1 MATCPRCSAE
11 LAPDAPQGLCP
22 ACLLEQGVNPTAG
35 PTAFDTPD
43 RTIPD
48 DASLWIEQMA
58 IAFPQLDQFQLIGR
72 GGMGVVFKA
81 RQKQLDRFVALKL
94 LSSRIVQS
102 AAFTERFGREARA
115 LARLNHPNIVAV
127 YDFGHVPTPGD
138 SNKPL
143 YYLMMEYV
151 DGASLRTLLKTFSPA
166 QALAIVP
173 QVCEALQYAHDLDV
187 VHRDIKPENIILDR
201 KGRVK
206 IADFGLAKLGQ
217 AVRPDLNY
225 TLTQPDMVMG
235 TPHYMA
241 PEQLE
246 KPAAVDHRADL
257 YSLGVVF
264 YELLTGELPIG
275 RFQPPS
281 AKVQVDVR
289 LDEVVLKSLEKEP
302 QRRYQHAS
310 ELKTQVETISGHVA
324 PAVGGVNAST
334 VGATSSDRSAIS
346 VSGVTKHYSLPAGAA
361 AINVGAPESW
371 KFYLRAFLLY
381 SIAWIAG
388 LAMWNL
394 GWTGFFLTVMF
405 FSVVSWGLVRR
416 LLEHRPQ
423 IIASR
428 LAESG
433 WKNRYRKYIAPLF
446 FPAAFAILV
455 MVVAVSGD
463 GEGSPSVASI
473 FEMNPSIQHSQDFLK
488 SYQADHPAELPGDI
502 RDLTLKNDFG
512 LYPVFWSLNTEKLP
526 PLPSTLLVP
535 IKPTTGQLTRL
546 VSRVLLFPSAIPPEF
561 RKLPYFSLY
570 ALLGLFFVFAC
581 AADMLSSKAYRFTSH
596 SLWPPILMVITL
608 FASYIAVLMAH
619 GLFASFVQSSRLS
632 HGQLMVSEGR
642 YMLLT
647 KPGDASSRLLP
658 ALDHWAIEHG
668 YEIAALTQGELQD
681 NHRFPVVPTS
691 VTYQAAVLWK
701 PGLFDRLHM
710 DWQGLYKRA
719 PEILVESASSKAGSR
734 ISITLPVFPTI
745 KAENEAGNALQ
756 KDLHETLSGELP

>member
-22 ACLLEQGVNPTAG
+22 ACLLAQGVDPTTG
-35 PTAFDTPD
+35 PAAFETPD
-43 RTIPD
+43 KTMPD
-48 DASLWIEQMA
+48 ESSVTVEQLA

-72 GGMGVVFKA
+72 GGMGIVFKA

-127 YDFGHVPTPGD
+127 YDFGHVPTPG
-138 SNKPL
+138 NPGQPL
-143 YYLMMEYV
+143 YYLIMEYV
-151 DGASLRTLLKTFSPA
+151 DGASLRTLIKTFSPA

-173 QVCEALQYAHDLDV
+173 QVCEALQYAHDLEV
-187 VHRDIKPENIILDR
+187 IHRDIKPENILLDR

-217 AVRPDLNY
+217 AVRSDLDH

-281 AKVQVDVR
+281 AKVQVDMR

-310 ELKTQVETISGHVA
+310 ELKTQVETISGHGA
-324 PAVGGVNAST
+324 PALIAGAATAGLGSSDPSALTTS
-334 VGATSSDRSAIS
+334 GATR
-346 VSGVTKHYSLPAGAA
+346 HYSLPPGTAPIAAGTR
-361 AINVGAPESW
+361 ESW
-371 KFYLRAFLLY
+371 PFYLRTFLLY
-381 SIAWIAG
+381 SIAWIASF
-388 LAMWNL
+388 AFWNL
-394 GWTGFFLTVMF
+394 GWTGFLLTVLL
-405 FSVVSWGLVRR
+405 FSVISWWLVRR
-416 LLEHRPQ
+416 LLLYRPE
-423 IIASR
+423 IIAAR
-428 LAESG
+428 RVEGG
-433 WKNRYRKYIAPLF
+433 WKNRYRTYVAPLF
-446 FPAAFAILV
+446 FPAAFAILL
-455 MVVAVSGD
+455 MAVAVSGD
-463 GEGSPSVASI
+463 GEGNANVASI
-473 FEMNPSIQHSQDFLK
+473 FEITPSVEHNQDFLK
-488 SYQADHPAELPGDI
+488 SYQSDHPAELPADI
-502 RDLTLKNDFG
+502 RDLTLKTDFG
-512 LYPVFWSLNTEKLP
+512 LYPVAWSLNMEKLP
-526 PLPSTLLVP
+526 ALPSMLLVP
-535 IKPTTGQLTRL
+535 MKPTTGQLTWL
-546 VSRVLLFPSAIPPEF
+546 VSRVLLCPSAIPPEF
-561 RKLPYFSLY
+561 RKLSYFSLY
-570 ALLGLFFVFAC
+570 GLLGLFFVFAC
-581 AADMLSSKAYRFTSH
+581 AADMLSSKVHRFSSI
-596 SLWPPILMVITL
+596 SLWPPVLLVSTL
-608 FASYIAVLMAH
+608 FASYMAVLLAH
-619 GLFASFVQSSRLS
+619 GLFASFVQSSRLDS
-632 HGQLMVSEGR
+632 GGSLMVSEGR
-642 YMLLT
+642 YMSLT
-647 KPGDASSRLLP
+647 KPGDASDRLLP
-658 ALDHWAIEHG
+658 ALDRWAIEHG
-668 YEIAALTQGELQD
+668 YEIAALTQGKLQD
-681 NHRFPVVPTS
+681 SHRYPVVSTD

-710 DWQGLYKRA
+710 DWQGIYSRA
-719 PEILVESASSKAGSR
+719 PEILVESASSKTGSR

-756 KDLHETLSGELP
+756 KDLHETLTRELP

>member
-11 LAPDAPQGLCP
+11 MAPDPPQGLCP
-22 ACLLEQGVNPTAG
+22 ACLLQQGINPTAG
-35 PTAFDTPD
+35 PTAFDTPN
-43 RTIPD
+43 RNVPD
-48 DASLWIEQMA
+48 DASLTIEQLA

-127 YDFGHVPTPGD
+127 YDFGRVPTPGD
-138 SNKPL
+138 PDKPL

-151 DGASLRTLLKTFSPA
+151 DGASLRTLLKAFSPA

-201 KGRVK
+201 NGRVK

-217 AVRPDLNY
+217 AVRSDLDY

-310 ELKTQVETISGHVA
+310 ELKTQVETISGYS
-324 PAVGGVNAST
+324 GGT
-334 VGATSSDRSAIS
+334 R
-346 VSGVTKHYSLPAGAA
+346 HYSLPAGTT
-361 AINVGAPESW
+361 AIGAGASESW
-371 KFYLRAFLLY
+371 RFYLRTFVLY
-381 SIAWIAG
+381 SVAWIAS

-394 GWTGFFLTVMF
+394 GWIGFVLTVLL
-405 FSVVSWGLVRR
+405 FSVISWRLVRR
-416 LLEHRPQ
+416 LLKYRPE
-423 IIASR
+423 IIAAR
-428 LAESG
+428 VAEGG
-433 WKNRYRKYIAPLF
+433 WKNRYRRYVAPFF
-446 FPAAFAILV
+446 FPGAFAVLL
-455 MVVAVSGD
+455 MATAVSGD
-463 GEGSPSVASI
+463 GDGSPSVASI
-473 FEMNPSIQHSQDFLK
+473 FDVSPSIEHSQDFLK
-488 SYQADHPAELPGDI
+488 LYQSDHPAELPGDI
-502 RDLTLKNDFG
+502 RDLTIKNDFS
-512 LYPVFWSLNTEKLP
+512 LYPATWSLNMDKLP
-526 PLPSTLLVP
+526 PLSSTLMVP
-535 IKPTTGQLTRL
+535 KPASGQLIRL
-546 VSRVLLFPSAIPPEF
+546 VLRTLIFPSAIPPEF
-561 RKLPYFSLY
+561 RKVAYFSLFGS
-570 ALLGLFFVFAC
+570 LGLFFVFAC
-581 AADMLSSKAYRFTSH
+581 AADMLGSKAYLFS
-596 SLWPPILMVITL
+596 SLALWPPVLLIFTI
-608 FASYIAVLMAH
+608 FASYMAALLAH
-619 GLFASFVQSSRLS
+619 GLFASFIQSSRLS
-632 HGQLMVSEGR
+632 SGGSLMVSGQ
-642 YMLLT
+642 YSVLT
-647 KPGDASSRLLP
+647 KPGDTSDRLLQ
-658 ALDHWAIEHG
+658 ALDRWAIAHG
-668 YEIAALTQGELQD
+668 YEIAALTRGKLED
-681 NHRFPVVPTS
+681 SHRIPVVPTN

-719 PEILVESASSKAGSR
+719 PEILVESASSKSGSR
-734 ISITLPVFPTI
+734 ISITLPAFPTI

-756 KDLHETLSGELP
+756 KDLHETLARELP

>member
-11 LAPDAPQGLCP
+11 LAPDPPQGLCP
-22 ACLLEQGVNPTAG
+22 ACLLQQGVNPTAG
-35 PTAFDTPD
+35 PTAFDTPN
-43 RTIPD
+43 RNVPD
-48 DASLWIEQMA
+48 DASLTIEQLA

-127 YDFGHVPTPGD
+127 YDFGHVPSPGD
-138 SNKPL
+138 PDKPL

-151 DGASLRTLLKTFSPA
+151 DGASLRTLLKAFSPA

-201 KGRVK
+201 NGRVK

-217 AVRPDLNY
+217 AMRSDLDY

-310 ELKTQVETISGHVA
+310 ELKTQVETISGHT
-324 PAVGGVNAST
+324 GT
-334 VGATSSDRSAIS
+334 TR
-346 VSGVTKHYSLPAGAA
+346 HYSLPAGTM
-361 AINVGAPESW
+361 AIGTGARESW
-371 KFYLRAFLLY
+371 QFYLRTFLLY
-381 SIAWIAG
+381 SVVWIAS
-388 LAMWNL
+388 LALWNL
-394 GWTGFFLTVMF
+394 GWTGFVLTVLL
-405 FSVVSWGLVRR
+405 FSVISWRLVRR
-416 LLEHRPQ
+416 LLKYRPE
-423 IIASR
+423 IIAAR
-428 LAESG
+428 MAEGG
-433 WKNRYRKYIAPLF
+433 WRNRYRKYVAPLF
-446 FPAAFAILV
+446 FPAAFTILL
-455 MVVAVSGD
+455 MAVAVSGD
-463 GEGSPSVASI
+463 GEGSPNVASI
-473 FEMNPSIQHSQDFLK
+473 FDVSPTIQHSQDFLK
-488 SYQADHPAELPGDI
+488 SYQSDHPTELPGDV
-502 RDLTLKNDFG
+502 RDLTLKNDFS
-512 LYPVFWSLNTEKLP
+512 LYPVAWSLNMDKLP
-526 PLPSTLLVP
+526 VLPSMLLVP
-535 IKPTTGQLTRL
+535 MKPTTGQLTWL
-546 VSRVLLFPSAIPPEF
+546 VSRVLLCPSAIPPEF

-570 ALLGLFFVFAC
+570 GILGLLFVFAC
-581 AADMLSSKAYRFTSH
+581 AADMLASKVHRFSSI
-596 SLWPPILMVITL
+596 SLWPPILLVFTL
-608 FASYIAVLMAH
+608 FASYMAVLLAH

-632 HGQLMVSEGR
+632 SGGTLMISEGR
-642 YMLLT
+642 YMSLT
-647 KPGDASSRLLP
+647 KAGDASGRLLP
-658 ALDHWAIEHG
+658 ALDRWAIEHG
-668 YEIAALTQGELQD
+668 YEIAALTQGKLQD
-681 NHRFPVVPTS
+681 AHRFPVVPTG

-719 PEILVESASSKAGSR
+719 PEIVVESASSKSGSQ

-756 KDLHETLSGELP
+756 KDLHETLVRDLP